1 MPKNGLF
8 FRKNCKIL

>member
-8 FRKNCKIL
+8 FEKKKL